1 MIQHPPWHFFSLY
14 FCVAYAKVPHCVPFI
29 CKSSRKLRKIDYL
42 VIYLAAY
49 TTAGQIINNTVSA
62 CAIVHSACS
71 NEDRMGI
78 RNKSVVLVR
87 PASGLEGRGRCP
99 PPLLLQ
105 VKAVSQQ

>member
-1 MIQHPPWHFFSLY
+1 MAFFSLY

-42 VIYLAAY
+42 VIYLAAC

-87 PASGLEGRGRCP
+87 PALKAVADAHAGESGQSAVVASG
-99 PPLLLQ
+99 Q
-105 VKAVSQQ
+105 VKTRA